1 MANMMILT
9 TEIAIGIQKRKIILG
24 VGVIG
29 NL

>member
-9 TEIAIGIQKRKIILG
+9 IGVAISIQKRTIILG